1 LFVLERHVITLK
13 GERVF
18 IRPLKPADAA
28 LYPDFLTDVT
38 QSDLRLRFFSSMRE
52 LSIEMID
59 KLVHYDPKTAMAF
72 IAIEEDTGRMLGVVR
87 LHGDDKGETA
97 EFAILLRTHLKG
109 HGLGW
114 LLMKHMIANAKA
126 KGLKFVR
133 GQVLAENTTM
143 LQMCGE
149 LGFHAADDP
158 LERGVK
164 EVTLPLDEV
173 PEEATV

>member
-1 LFVLERHVITLK
+1 LLSHHVVTLL
-13 GERVF
+13 GERVL
-18 IRPLKPADAA
+18 IRPLKRSDAA

-38 QSDLRLRFFSSMRE
+38 QADLRLRFFSVMRE
-52 LSIEMID
+52 LSADMID
-59 KLVHYDPKTAMAF
+59 KLVHYDVTTAMAF
-72 IAIEEDTGRMLGVVR
+72 AAIEENTGRLLGVVR

-114 LLMKHMIANAKA
+114 LMMKHMIANAKA

-149 LGFHAADDP
+149 LGFHAVDDP

-164 EVTLPLDEV
+164 DVTLPLDEV
-173 PEEATV
+173 PEEATA